1 MRYGIDFGFSIDPLA
16 FTAMQFDAKHENL
29 YIFDEII
36 DSVRYALNDL
46 ITKRKLK
53 VANKSMLGL

>member
-1 MRYGIDFGFSIDPLA
+1 MESLFPHIQA
-16 FTAMQFDAKHENL
+16 
-29 YIFDEII
+29 I

>member
-1 MRYGIDFGFSIDPLA
+1 MEEFISAYPDKNNHA
-16 FTAMQFDAKHENL
+16 
-29 YIFDEII
+29 I

-53 VANKSMLGL
+53 VVNKSMLGL